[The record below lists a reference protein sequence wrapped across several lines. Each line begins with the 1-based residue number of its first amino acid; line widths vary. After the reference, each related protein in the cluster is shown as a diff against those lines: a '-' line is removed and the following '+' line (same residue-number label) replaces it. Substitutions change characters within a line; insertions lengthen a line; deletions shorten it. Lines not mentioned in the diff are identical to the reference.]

1 MKRLAV
7 KHDADAVA
15 DGGDDVLPLSV
26 ANADKEFFKRAPYFD
41 PRVSPSSNAIDA
53 LAVAHMLDDVLGVA
67 QRKVELV
74 ALHGEYAAVAR
85 G

>member
-7 KHDADAVA
+7 KHDAGAVA
-15 DGGDDVLPLSV
+15 DRGDDVFPLSV

-53 LAVAHMLDDVLGVA
+53 LAVAHMLDDVAWVA
-67 QRKVELV
+67 QGEVEV
-74 ALHGEYAAVAR
+74 VTLHREETAEA
-85 G
+85 